1 MFKLCR
7 MILLVFVVLALAA
20 VAPASA
26 GQAPAAQA
34 PALQAQAAAAP
45 AASAACAPG
54 LDLSAPAQT
63 PAVCSAPSQVFDSS
77 PRQPEFMAT
86 TFHGYCRCGCS
97 RTKDC
102 NTSAD
107 CGGSACLGGIT
118 CC

>member
-1 MFKLCR
+1 MSKPSR
-7 MILLVFVVLALAA
+7 MILLTLVLLAL
-20 VAPASA
+20 
-26 GQAPAAQA
+26 
-34 PALQAQAAAAP
+34 AAAAP
-45 AASAACAPG
+45 ASAAPA
-54 LDLSAPAQT
+54 AAAQT
-63 PAVCSAPSQVFDSS
+63 PAIQEQAGPAPAAAPGCGLSLDLLAPDRGASVCKAASQVST
-77 PRQPEFMAT
+77 PKPEFLA